1 MTIREND
8 AVRTDIPPF
17 EVLNENEEVLGYFIT
32 YQECQE
38 FINNL

>member
-8 AVRTDIPPF
+8 STRTDIPPF
-17 EVLNENEEVLGYFIT
+17 EVLGENEYVVAYFMT
-32 YQECQE
+32 YDECQE

>member
-1 MTIREND
+1 MTIRENNTL
-8 AVRTDIPPF
+8 RTDIPPF
-17 EVLNENEEVLGYFIT
+17 EVLDENEVVLRYFMT